1 MSNQVKNRVTP
12 LLFQLKEGEVKG
24 PLSQFQYLKVD
35 EDGFRRL
42 ADAINKNLE
51 KPLSND
57 KMKEYFQAWWNQLHQ
72 ALGEIPAEPKEPV
85 PDKRQDRELIE
96 EILQYTR
103 NQTLKEEKVIRL
115 RGTTE
120 SELRKMNSKDIVSYI
135 QSALSRTTEG
145 VAPSEMIQMK
155 QQIILAAMI
164 LKEKFPSLT
173 EAADKIINS
182 FPGVGKPKLTIGK

>member
-1 MSNQVKNRVTP
+1 M
-12 LLFQLKEGEVKG
+12 KG

-51 KPLSND
+51 KPLTND

-72 ALGEIPAEPKEPV
+72 DLDKIPAKPKETV

-103 NQTLKEEKVIRL
+103 NQTLKRL
-115 RGTTE
+115 MLYDFGE
-120 SELRKMNSKDIVSYI
+120 
-135 QSALSRTTEG
+135 
-145 VAPSEMIQMK
+145 
-155 QQIILAAMI
+155 
-164 LKEKFPSLT
+164 
-173 EAADKIINS
+173 
-182 FPGVGKPKLTIGK
+182 